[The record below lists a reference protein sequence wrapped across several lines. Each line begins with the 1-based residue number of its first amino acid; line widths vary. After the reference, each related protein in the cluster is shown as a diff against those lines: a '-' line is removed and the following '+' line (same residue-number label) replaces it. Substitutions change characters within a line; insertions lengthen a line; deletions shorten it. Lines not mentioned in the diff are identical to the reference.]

1 MTGMQMNRLLVLA
14 AGFALAAQ
22 GAASVDAR
30 FAAAWNARRGE
41 PYGNVPVSPPVFHGH
56 PRVARGYSREIILF
70 AARVFHNS
78 ETNFYGLANAKLLEN
93 CRFYIAN
100 KDVRNDRDS
109 FYWNIGD
116 LCRIVLH
123 YGANGDVA
131 AGRLAPE
138 TEAAFREMAFG
149 YCYDMSRLA
158 DAECDGVKTWR
169 VYESENHHVQRNSA
183 LWQLMHLLLKADPAF
198 GARRLK
204 DGGTLHAHYAAWERF
219 FVAWMRER
227 AGRSMFIEA
236 QSRV

>member
-30 FAAAWNARRGE
+30 FEAAWNARRGE
-41 PYGNVPVSPPVFHGH
+41 PYGNVPVSPPIFHGH

-109 FYWNIGD
+109 FYWNRYGGSWD
-116 LCRIVLH
+116 GNAAQCRPAYRVNNH
-123 YGANGDVA
+123 NTWNTVGF
-131 AGRLAPE
+131 RLACPVGI
-138 TEAAFREMAFG
+138 R
-149 YCYDMSRLA
+149 
-158 DAECDGVKTWR
+158 
-169 VYESENHHVQRNSA
+169 
-183 LWQLMHLLLKADPAF
+183 
-198 GARRLK
+198 
-204 DGGTLHAHYAAWERF
+204 
-219 FVAWMRER
+219 
-227 AGRSMFIEA
+227 
-236 QSRV
+236 